1 MLQFARRIKDTV
13 RPTSVHPNRILGF
26 SIGPI
31 TMDEGENDVRSV
43 IRDAFDVALAT
54 DMAVALHLDDYMMWA
69 QARLPDG
76 RLLRTVQGSAEWSDW
91 SRTPAGRL
99 QIGWL
104 ANAQLAPQLCY
115 ENPEVKDFT
124 VHWTRDVIGREVR
137 QQFDRLVQAGKEKL
151 FAGVIIGWES
161 NLAQGYCSL
170 SYLGYSGRNPPAD
183 FDRERERILQRHI
196 ERWAKGIYDAGVP
209 ERADF
214 HPYRTYTKTRLRTN
228 DRDDASFAHSGNS
241 TIDGVPCV
249 LDCVQ
254 RLLESRFQR
263 IPGPRQLRGHLS
275 IAATLRRQKLG
286 IG

>member
-1 MLQFARRIKDTV
+1 MFAVSRCLWQWGSHIMIYSKIYFFIGIVFIAALQCLSPRVVVAGSQGPQYLIFQMFLGGPGGGDVFRRGATKDDMLQFARRIKDTV

-151 FAGVIIGWES
+151 FAGVIIGWKS

-183 FDRERERILQRHI
+183 FDREREQILQRHI
-196 ERWAKGIYDAGVP
+196 ERWAKGI
-209 ERADF
+209 
-214 HPYRTYTKTRLRTN
+214 L
-228 DRDDASFAHSGNS
+228 
-241 TIDGVPCV
+241 
-249 LDCVQ
+249 
-254 RLLESRFQR
+254 
-263 IPGPRQLRGHLS
+263 
-275 IAATLRRQKLG
+275 
-286 IG
+286 